1 MIRLAVTG
9 PIVAVSLM
17 LMGSATT
24 GPPKLAS
31 CLSDRNVV
39 AQFHAHPS
47 PGKTLVGGVA
57 ADGQTV
63 RCYWGDEHN
72 AFVYF
77 STAWKACRRDGNE
90 ACKYL
95 ANGERIVFR
104 GHEKSFAN
112 RTYAASAAEGSLRRW
127 RGDLVSSW

>member
-31 CLSDRNVV
+31 CLSDRNVM

-47 PGKTLVGGVA
+47 PGKTSLAVLLLTGKRCAATGVMSIMHCLLL
-57 ADGQTV
+57 DGLE
-63 RCYWGDEHN
+63 G
-72 AFVYF
+72 
-77 STAWKACRRDGNE
+77 
-90 ACKYL
+90 L
-95 ANGERIVFR
+95 
-104 GHEKSFAN
+104 
-112 RTYAASAAEGSLRRW
+112 SA
-127 RGDLVSSW
+127 